1 MASEGIT
8 SKLDELAEKSANKT
22 TAQYIL
28 ANQALRDD
36 LFTMLNLKLDPMIQM
51 IGELQT
57 KLSACERK
65 IEESNERENVML
77 SKIKHLENKLRLS
90 SKCSA
95 DDEDGY
101 YLVGSSILREVQ
113 SNDIINGNVHCI
125 RGGCIKVV
133 KENIQNLRTK
143 PNTIITQIGG
153 NDLTKDGATV
163 ESVSADYEV
172 MVTETKE
179 KFPEAKVIVSG
190 LPPRFSDDN
199 IRLKVKDL
207 NMSLKSWSEQNQIKF
222 IDNEEQFELRSG
234 AVDSSAYVMTGDMPC
249 LHLNRRGS
257 IRLLENIQ
265 KHVPGLRLSNSINE
279 PQKKSYAEVLS
290 KSPTK
295 YQRNQRQGRESYYW
309 ENHSTARGCYNCGEG
324 NHTVSQCKYD
334 QKLPCFQCRKL
345 GHKQKFC
352 QARR

>member
-28 ANQALRDD
+28 ANQTLRDD

-101 YLVGSSILREVQ
+101 YLVWSSTLREVQ

-125 RGGCIKVV
+125 RGGCIKDV
-133 KENIQNLRTK
+133 KENIQNLRTR
-143 PNTIITQIGG
+143 PNTIITQLGG

-190 LPPRFSDDN
+190 LHPRFSDDN
-199 IRLKVKDL
+199 I
-207 NMSLKSWSEQNQIKF
+207 
-222 IDNEEQFELRSG
+222 
-234 AVDSSAYVMTGDMPC
+234 
-249 LHLNRRGS
+249 
-257 IRLLENIQ
+257 
-265 KHVPGLRLSNSINE
+265 
-279 PQKKSYAEVLS
+279 
-290 KSPTK
+290 
-295 YQRNQRQGRESYYW
+295 
-309 ENHSTARGCYNCGEG
+309 
-324 NHTVSQCKYD
+324 
-334 QKLPCFQCRKL
+334 
-345 GHKQKFC
+345 
-352 QARR
+352 